1 MAIATVISISGQA
14 WARDADGNLRELRVG
29 DTLQEGETLVTA
41 DNARVQLDFGDGLGP
56 TVIDGGQQVAM
67 TPELDS
73 SQPSEPSEFSALDED
88 LEALLAAID
97 EGEGD
102 LLDALDATAAG
113 AGPGG
118 GADGGHSFVS
128 LARISED
135 VDPLAFDFEGGE
147 LSAIDFPEAEPE
159 LLAEEAEAELEELA
173 PGTISV
179 VLVDVNSLNA
189 GAVPVTGTTANVPE
203 GSTVSIIVTD
213 TLGNTATASAVT
225 GADGSYSTEIDLS
238 DLQDGDLTV
247 EAVVTD
253 QTGTSVDAAD
263 DAVKDT
269 IAEATITIDTIAGDD
284 VINGEEAEEGNQITI
299 TGTVSGDARVD
310 DEVTLTVGGETF
322 TGQVTADDDGNLV
335 YAIDVPGS
343 LLAAN
348 DSVSAEVT
356 GTDEAGN
363 PYRAEAD
370 REYGVNLS
378 ADAEITI
385 DTIAGDDVINGEEAE
400 EGNQITI
407 TGTVSGD
414 ARVDDEVTL
423 TVGGETFTGQVTA
436 DDDGNLVYAIDV
448 PGSLLAANDSV
459 SAEVTGT
466 DEAGNPYRAEADREY
481 GVNLSA
487 DAEITIDTI
496 AGDDVINGE
505 EAEEGNQITIT
516 GTVSGDARVDDEVTL
531 TVGGETFTG
540 QVTADDD
547 GNLVYAIDVPGS
559 LLAANDSVSAEV
571 TGTDE
576 AGNPYRA
583 EADREY
589 GVNLSADAE
598 ITIDTIAGDDVIN
611 GEEAEEGNQITITGT
626 VSGDARVDDEV
637 TLTVGGETFTGQVTA
652 DDDGNLVYAIDVPGS
667 LLAANDSVSAE
678 VTGTDEAGNPYR
690 AEADREYGVN
700 LSADAEIT
708 IDTIAGDDVI
718 NGEEAEEGN
727 QITITGTVSGDA
739 RVDDEV
745 TLTVGGETF
754 TGQVTAD
761 DDGNLVYAI
770 DVPGSLLAANDSVS
784 AEVTGTDEA
793 GNPYRA
799 EADREYGVNLSADA
813 EITID
818 TIAGDDVINGEEAE
832 EGNQITI
839 TGTVSGDARVDD
851 EVTLTVGGET
861 FTGQVTADDD
871 GNLVYAIDVPG
882 SLLAANDSV
891 SAEVTGTDEAGNPY
905 RAEADREYGV
915 NLSADAEI
923 TIDTIAG
930 DDVINGEEAEEGNQ
944 ITITGTVSG
953 DARVDDEVTLTVGG
967 ETFTGQVTA
976 DDDGNLVYA
985 IDVPGSLLAANDSV
999 SAEVTGTDEA
1009 GNPYRAEAD
1018 REYGVNL
1025 SADAEIT
1032 IDTIAGDDVINGEEA
1047 EEGNQITITGTVSG
1061 DARVDDEVTLTV
1073 GGETFTGQVTADD
1086 DGNLVYAIDVP
1097 GSLLAANDSVSAEVT
1112 GTDEAGNPYRA
1123 EADREYGVNLSADA
1137 EITIDT
1143 IAGDDV
1149 INGEEAEE
1157 GNQITITGTV
1167 SGDARV
1173 DDEVT
1178 LTVGGETFTGQ
1189 VTADDDGNLVYA
1201 IDVPGSL
1208 LAANDSVSAEVTG
1221 TDEAGNPYRAEA
1233 DREYGVNLSADAE
1246 ITIDTIAG
1254 DDVING
1260 EEAEEG
1266 NQITITGTVSGDARV
1281 DDEVTLTVGGE
1292 TFTGQ
1297 VTADDDG
1304 NLVYAIDVPG
1314 SLLAANDSVSAEV
1327 TGSDE
1332 AGNPYRAEADRE
1344 YGVNLSAD
1352 AEITIDTIAGDDVI
1366 NGEEAEE
1373 GNQITITGTVSG
1385 DARVDDEVTLTV
1397 GGETFTGQVT
1407 ADDDGNLVYAIDVP
1421 GSLLAANDS
1430 VSAEVTGTDEA
1441 GNPYRAE
1448 ADREYGVNLSADAEI
1463 TIDTIAGDDVING
1476 EEAEEGN
1483 QITITGTVSGD
1494 ARVDDEVTLTVG
1506 GETFTG
1512 QVTADDDGNLVY
1524 AIDVPGSLLAANDS
1538 VSAEVTGTDE
1548 AGNPYRAEADR
1559 EYGVNLS
1566 ADAEITID
1574 TIAGDDV
1581 INGEEAEEGNQITIT
1596 GTVSGDAR
1604 VDDEVTLTVG
1614 GETFTGQVTADDDGN
1629 LVYAI
1634 DVPGSLLAAND
1645 SVSAEVTG
1653 TDEAGNPYRAEADRE
1668 YGVNLS
1674 ADAEITIDTIA
1685 GDDVINGEEA
1695 EEGNQITITGT
1706 VSGDAR
1712 VDDEVTLTVGGETFT
1727 GQVTADD
1734 DGNLVYAIDVPGS
1747 LLAANDSVSAEVTGT
1762 DEAGNPY
1769 RAEADREYG
1778 VNLSADA
1785 EITIDTIAG
1794 DDVINGEE
1802 AEEGNQIT
1810 ITGTV
1815 SGDARVDDEVTLTVG
1830 GETFTGQVT
1839 ADDDGNLV
1847 YAIDVPGSLLAAN
1860 DSVSA
1865 EVTGTDE
1872 AGNPYRAEADREYGV
1887 NLSADAEITID
1898 TIAGD
1903 DVINGEEAEEGNQIT
1918 ITGTVS
1924 GDARVDDEV
1933 TLTVGGETFTG
1944 QVTADDDGNL
1954 VYAIDVPGS
1963 LLAANDSVSA
1973 EVTGTDEAGN
1983 PYRAEADREYG
1994 VNLSA
1999 DAEITIDT
2007 IAGDDVINGEEAE
2020 EGNQITITGTVSGD
2034 ARVDDEVTLTVG
2046 GETFTGQV
2054 TADDDGNLVYA
2065 IDVPG
2070 SLLAANDSVS
2080 AEVTGTDEAGN
2091 PYRAEAD
2098 REYGV
2103 NLSADAEITIDT
2115 IAGDDVINGEEAEE
2129 GNQIT
2134 ITGTVSG
2141 DARVDDEVTLTVG
2154 GETFTG
2160 QVTAD
2165 DDGNLV
2171 YAIDVPGSLLA
2182 ANDSVSAEVTGTDEA
2197 GNPYRAEA
2205 DREYG
2210 VNLSADAEI
2219 TIDTIAGD
2227 DVINGEEAEEGN
2239 QITITGTVSGDARVD
2254 DEVTLTVGGETF
2266 TGQVTAD
2273 DDGNLVYAIDVPG
2286 SLLAANDSVSAE
2298 VTGTDEAGNPY
2309 RAEADREYGVNL
2321 SADAEIT
2328 IDTIAGDDV
2337 INGEEAEEGN
2347 QITITGT
2354 VSGDARVD
2362 DEVTLTVGGET
2373 FTGQVT
2379 ADDDGNLVYAID
2391 VPGSLLAANDS
2402 VSAEVTG
2409 TDEAGNPY
2417 RAEADRE
2424 YGVNLSADAEI
2435 TIDTIAGDDVINGE
2449 EAEEGN
2455 QITITGTVSG
2465 DARVDDEVTL
2475 TVGGETF
2482 TGQVTADDDGNLV
2495 YAIDVPGSLLAAN
2508 DSVSAEVT
2516 GTDEAGNPYRA
2527 EADREYGVNLSAD
2540 AEITI
2545 DTIAGDDVINGEEA
2559 EEGNQITITGT
2570 VSGDARVDDEV
2581 TLTVGG
2587 ETFTGQVTADD
2598 DGNLVYAI
2606 DVPGS
2611 LLAANDSVSA
2621 EVTGTDEAGNP
2632 YRAEADRE
2640 YGVNLSADAEI
2651 TIDTIAGDDVI
2662 NGEEAEEGNQITI
2675 TGTVSGDARV
2685 DDEVTLT
2692 VGGETFTGQVTADDD
2707 GNLVYAIDVPG
2718 SLLAANDSVSAEVTG
2733 TDEAGNPYRAEAD
2746 REYGVNLSADAEIT
2760 IDTIAGDDV
2769 INGEEAE
2776 EGNQITITGTVSG
2789 DARVDDEV
2797 TLTVGGETFTG
2808 QVTADD
2814 DGNLVYAIDVPGSLL
2829 AANDSVSAEVTG
2841 TDEAGNPYR
2850 AEADR
2855 EYGVNLSADAE
2866 ITIDTIAGDDVINGE
2881 EAEEGNQITITGTVS
2896 GDARVDDEVTLT
2908 VGGETFTGQVTA
2920 DDDGNLV
2927 YAIDVPGSL
2936 LAANDSVSAEVTGT
2950 DEAGNPYRAEADRE
2964 YGVNLSADAEITIDT
2979 IAGDDVING
2988 EEAEEGNQITITGTV
3003 SGDARVDDEVTLTV
3017 GGETFTGQ
3025 VTADDD
3031 GNLVYA
3037 IDVPGSLLAA
3047 NDSVSAEVTGT
3058 DEAGNPYRAEAD
3070 REYGVNLS
3078 ADAEITIDTIAGD
3091 DVINGEEAEEGN
3103 QITITGTVSG
3113 DARVDDEVTLTVGGE
3128 TFTGQVTADDDGNL
3142 VYAIDVPGSLLAAND
3157 SVSAEV
3163 TGTDEAGNPYRAE
3176 ADREYGVNLSADA
3189 EITIDTIAG
3198 DDVIN
3203 GEEAEEGNQITI
3215 TGTVSGD
3222 ARVDDEV
3229 TLTVGGETF
3238 TGQVTADDDGNL
3250 VYAIDVPGSLLA
3262 ANDSVSAEVTGTD
3275 EAGNPYRAE
3284 ADREYGVN
3292 LSADAEITID
3302 TIAGDDVINGEEAE
3316 EGNQIT
3322 ITGTVSGDARV
3333 DDEVTL
3339 TVGGETFTGQ
3349 VTADDDGNLVYAIDV
3364 PGSLL
3369 AANDSV
3375 SAEVTGTD
3383 EAGNPYRAE
3392 ADREYGVN
3400 LSADAEITIDTI
3412 AGDDVING
3420 EEAEEGNQ
3428 ITITGTVSGDARVD
3442 DEVTLTVGGETFTG
3456 QVTADDDG
3464 NLVYAIDVP
3473 GSLLAAN
3480 DSVSAEV
3487 TGTDEAGNPYRAE
3500 ADREY
3505 GVNLSADAEITI
3517 DTIAGDDVIN
3527 GEEAE
3532 EGNQITITGTV
3543 SGDARVDDEVT
3554 LTVGGETFTGQ
3565 VTADDDGNLVYAIDV
3580 PGSLLAANDSVSAEV
3595 TGTDE
3600 AGNPYRAEAD
3610 REYGV
3615 NLSADA
3621 EITID
3626 TIAGDDVINGEEA
3639 EEGNQITITGTVSG
3653 DARVD
3658 DEVTLTVGG
3667 ETFTGQVTADDDG
3680 NLVYAIDVPGSLL
3693 AANDSVSAEVTGTD
3707 EAGNPYRAE
3716 ADREYGVNLSADAE
3730 ITIDTIAGD
3739 DVINGEEA
3747 EEGNQITITGTVSGD
3762 ARVDDEVTLTVGGET
3777 FTGQVTAD
3785 DDGNLVYAID
3795 VPGSLLAAND
3805 SVSAEVTGTDE
3816 AGNPYRAEADREYG
3830 VNLSADAEITIDTIA
3845 GDDVINGEEA
3855 EEGNQITITG
3865 TVSGDARVDDE
3876 VTLTVGGETFTGQVT
3891 ADDDGNLV
3899 YAIDVPGSLLA
3910 ANDSVSAEVTGSD
3923 EAGNPYR
3930 AEADREYGVNLSA
3943 DAEITIDTIAGDD
3956 VINGEEAEEGNQ
3968 ITITGTVSGDAR
3980 VDDEVTLTVGGET
3993 FTGQVTADDDGNL
4006 VYAIDVP
4013 GSLLAANDSVSA
4025 EVTGTDEAGNP
4036 YRAEADREYGVNL
4049 SADAEITID
4058 TIAGDDVINGEEA
4071 EEGNQITITGT
4082 VSGDAR
4088 VDDEVTLTVG
4098 GETFTGQVT
4107 ADDDGNLV
4115 YAIDVPGSL
4124 LAANDSVS
4132 AEVTGT
4138 DEAGNPYRAEA
4149 DREYGVNLS
4158 ADAEITIDTIAGDD
4172 VINGE
4177 EAEEGNQIT
4186 ITGTVSGDARVDDEV
4201 TLTVGGETFTG
4212 QVTADDDGNLVYA
4225 IDVPGSLLAA
4235 NDSVSAEVTGTDE
4248 AGNPYRAEADRE
4260 YGVNLSADAE
4270 ITIDTIAGDD
4280 VINGEE
4286 AEEGNQI
4293 TITGTVSGDARV
4305 DDEVTLTVGGE
4316 TFTGQ
4321 VTADDD
4327 GNLVYAIDVPGSLL
4341 AANDSVSAEVTG
4353 TDEAGNPYRAEAD
4366 REYGVNLSADAEIT
4380 IDTIAGDDVI
4390 NGEEAEEGNQITI
4403 TGTVSGDARVDDEV
4417 TLTVG
4422 GETFTGQVTAD
4433 DDGNLVYA
4441 IDVPGSLLAAN
4452 DSVSAE
4458 VTGTDEAGNPYRAE
4472 ADREYGVNLSADAE
4486 ITIDTIAGDDVI
4498 NGEEAEEGNQITIT
4512 GTVSGDA
4519 RVDDEVTLT
4528 VGGETFTGQVTA
4540 DDDGNLVYAIDV
4552 PGSLLA
4558 ANDSVSAE
4566 VTGTDEAGN
4575 PYRAEADRE
4584 YGVNLSADAEI
4595 TIDTIAG
4602 DDVINGEE
4610 AEEGNQITITGTVSG
4625 DARVDDEVT
4634 LTVGGE
4640 TFTGQVTAD
4649 DDGNLVYAIDVP
4661 GSLLAANDSVSA
4673 EVTGT
4678 DEAGNPYRA
4687 EADREYG
4694 VNLSADA
4701 EITIDTIAGD
4711 DVING
4716 EEAEEGN
4723 QITITGTVSGDAR
4736 VDDEVTLTV
4745 GGETFTGQVTADDDG
4760 NLVYAIDVPGS
4771 LLAANDSVSAE
4782 VTGTDE
4788 AGNPY
4793 RAEADREYG
4802 VNLSADAEI
4811 TIDTIAGDDV
4821 INGEEAEEGNQI
4833 TITGTV
4839 SGDARVDD
4847 EVTLTVGGETFTG
4860 QVTADDDGNLVY
4872 AIDVPGSLLAANDSV
4887 SAEVT
4892 GTDEAGNPYRAEA
4905 DREYGVNLSADAE
4918 ITIDTIAGDDVINGE
4933 EAEEGNQITITGT
4946 VSGDARVDDEVTLTV
4961 GGETFTGQVTAD
4973 DDGNLVYAID
4983 VPGSLLA
4990 ANDSVSAEVTGTDEA
5005 GNPYRAEADREYG
5018 VNLSADAEITIDT
5031 IAGDDVINGEEAEE
5045 GNQITITGTVSGDA
5059 RVDDEVTLTVGGETF
5074 TGQVTADDDGNLVY
5088 AIDVPGS
5095 LLAANDS
5102 VSAEVTGTDEAGNP
5116 YRAEADREYGVDT
5129 TAPTVT
5135 VTLGDEDAPLAEGE
5149 ETSITIDF
5157 SEVAYGVESGEPLT
5171 AEQVAELLKLEGLTL
5186 TEAGLTQDANDPTVW
5201 TGTVV
5206 AEAGF
5211 NGTGSATIPDLSYA
5225 DEAGNKGSLGNAEIG
5240 VFDSPF
5246 IDGLEGADIT
5256 VYEAFLAQGT
5266 QQGPKG
5272 ADRKADG
5279 SMTLVAV
5286 AGVSS
5291 LWVKGVAA
5299 DSSSMDGVISNN
5311 ETGFVEISVAALEA
5325 ASADNPIIIT
5335 TGGGNTLAISS
5346 FDSESGKVSYTF
5358 ELNETVDHPDGNI
5371 ELAKLDKDGIE
5382 VVLVDVSGAR
5392 SEPDSINV
5400 TIVDD
5405 GVKAE
5410 DDSAGVDAG
5419 ESVEGN
5425 VLANDLGADQE
5436 LTLTQVMHKG
5446 ETYQFGEGEEPLVIE
5461 ADSGKLAI
5469 SRDGSFT
5476 FTAKEVTPVNVPNNS
5491 LSDWQAGTE
5500 GLWAFGEIS
5509 AALQDSGLNLDALT
5523 DQASGDVGFQ
5533 SGGERSGLGVDIG
5546 ATRVGNG
5553 QGLVLHLADESQSA
5567 NVTIARYNASQTD
5580 QGKWTA
5586 FDSDGNEVGSG
5597 IFGGTTANG
5606 APETF
5611 LIDTG
5616 ASFSYLV
5623 FGLDTGTTQNEGY
5636 VLTGLNY
5643 VPASLPESEEFV
5655 YSVVDADGSKDD
5667 ATLTINV
5674 NSPEPGV
5681 PDVPDAALMPEVS
5694 VKVSS
5699 EVGNETILKD
5709 DFSDISGV
5717 GEAGDAIIN
5726 DPNPPS
5732 VTKEIVFDFGAE
5744 NAGQQATLSWTHQA
5758 KGGWEDGNP
5767 NNLPSW
5773 QNRGG
5778 TRDKYEVFVDGSKL
5792 AEFSYYEPNNNNSA
5806 VFDPVNESYS
5816 VTLDENGQA
5825 KVEFVVTTT
5834 DPAEVVD
5841 IFDIQAEVD
5850 AITTLYPV
5858 ELSST
5863 IEDDGEIDYYLLE
5876 VDGGTLLFN
5885 GNPLVADNGVYRVEA
5900 EQAGGLTV
5908 RPDANAAEIT
5918 VTAKAVSTDGVVS
5931 DPDASTT
5938 LVDPPI
5944 AIDNMATAGISVVD
5958 LEPEQTQGQTSTN
5971 QVTAGKTTSQTVTD
5985 THFVDFTVTDGV
5997 SGELGFNVILS
6008 EPSSSGGLLGSG
6020 AFSSS
6025 ANVSWVLQK
6034 QDDNGAWHDVSGT
6047 SGHASGSGSA
6057 SIGPEDGLRD
6067 LDGGSYRLRFDTE
6080 LSGGRENSFWFSQQ
6094 MPSVTVTDIEL
6105 ILSSPGGQEVVSYA
6119 KTGNVITDTN
6129 DAEESDLRPPSAE
6142 LQILDG
6148 NAFVP
6153 VTDAPVTV
6161 AGRFGSL
6168 EISEDGTYT
6177 YTPDARVDNIGGV
6190 ETFTYQLVQ
6199 PNGNSAQATLTIQVD
6214 DPSDSVNVVFGTNAD
6229 DTLEGSE
6236 GTDILVGGAGDDILT
6251 GGSGDDVFKW
6261 NLGDQ
6266 GNSDANDPDSA
6277 AFDVVTD
6284 FGLGDNTLDIAD
6296 LLQGESL
6303 GNISN
6308 FIVAKE
6314 GEGADED
6321 SLLLYIKHDGAEG
6334 AIAEDGSN
6342 ADQIIKLEGKSF
6354 DSWQDTDGNVFDN
6367 GEDLI
6372 QHLIE
6377 TGQLNIDQ

>member
-73 SQPSEPSEFSALDED
+73 SQLAEPSEFSALDED

-1233 DREYGVNLSADAE
+1233 DREYGV
-1246 ITIDTIAG
+1246 
-1254 DDVING
+1254 
-1260 EEAEEG
+1260 
-1266 NQITITGTVSGDARV
+1266 
-1281 DDEVTLTVGGE
+1281 
-1292 TFTGQ
+1292 
-1297 VTADDDG
+1297 
-1304 NLVYAIDVPG
+1304 
-1314 SLLAANDSVSAEV
+1314 
-1327 TGSDE
+1327 
-1332 AGNPYRAEADRE
+1332 
-1344 YGVNLSAD
+1344 
-1352 AEITIDTIAGDDVI
+1352 
-1366 NGEEAEE
+1366 
-1373 GNQITITGTVSG
+1373 
-1385 DARVDDEVTLTV
+1385 
-1397 GGETFTGQVT
+1397 
-1407 ADDDGNLVYAIDVP
+1407 
-1421 GSLLAANDS
+1421 
-1430 VSAEVTGTDEA
+1430 
-1441 GNPYRAE
+1441 
-1448 ADREYGVNLSADAEI
+1448 
-1463 TIDTIAGDDVING
+1463 
-1476 EEAEEGN
+1476 
-1483 QITITGTVSGD
+1483 
-1494 ARVDDEVTLTVG
+1494 
-1506 GETFTG
+1506 
-1512 QVTADDDGNLVY
+1512 
-1524 AIDVPGSLLAANDS
+1524 
-1538 VSAEVTGTDE
+1538 
-1548 AGNPYRAEADR
+1548 
-1559 EYGVNLS
+1559 
-1566 ADAEITID
+1566 
-1574 TIAGDDV
+1574 
-1581 INGEEAEEGNQITIT
+1581 
-1596 GTVSGDAR
+1596 
-1604 VDDEVTLTVG
+1604 
-1614 GETFTGQVTADDDGN
+1614 
-1629 LVYAI
+1629 
-1634 DVPGSLLAAND
+1634 
-1645 SVSAEVTG
+1645 
-1653 TDEAGNPYRAEADRE
+1653 
-1668 YGVNLS
+1668 
-1674 ADAEITIDTIA
+1674 
-1685 GDDVINGEEA
+1685 
-1695 EEGNQITITGT
+1695 
-1706 VSGDAR
+1706 
-1712 VDDEVTLTVGGETFT
+1712 
-1727 GQVTADD
+1727 
-1734 DGNLVYAIDVPGS
+1734 
-1747 LLAANDSVSAEVTGT
+1747 
-1762 DEAGNPY
+1762 
-1769 RAEADREYG
+1769 
-1778 VNLSADA
+1778 
-1785 EITIDTIAG
+1785 
-1794 DDVINGEE
+1794 
-1802 AEEGNQIT
+1802 
-1810 ITGTV
+1810 
-1815 SGDARVDDEVTLTVG
+1815 
-1830 GETFTGQVT
+1830 
-1839 ADDDGNLV
+1839 
-1847 YAIDVPGSLLAAN
+1847 
-1860 DSVSA
+1860 
-1865 EVTGTDE
+1865 
-1872 AGNPYRAEADREYGV
+1872 
-1887 NLSADAEITID
+1887 
-1898 TIAGD
+1898 
-1903 DVINGEEAEEGNQIT
+1903 
-1918 ITGTVS
+1918 
-1924 GDARVDDEV
+1924 
-1933 TLTVGGETFTG
+1933 
-1944 QVTADDDGNL
+1944 
-1954 VYAIDVPGS
+1954 
-1963 LLAANDSVSA
+1963 
-1973 EVTGTDEAGN
+1973 
-1983 PYRAEADREYG
+1983 
-1994 VNLSA
+1994 
-1999 DAEITIDT
+1999 
-2007 IAGDDVINGEEAE
+2007 
-2020 EGNQITITGTVSGD
+2020 
-2034 ARVDDEVTLTVG
+2034 
-2046 GETFTGQV
+2046 
-2054 TADDDGNLVYA
+2054 
-2065 IDVPG
+2065 
-2070 SLLAANDSVS
+2070 
-2080 AEVTGTDEAGN
+2080 
-2091 PYRAEAD
+2091 
-2098 REYGV
+2098 
-2103 NLSADAEITIDT
+2103 
-2115 IAGDDVINGEEAEE
+2115 
-2129 GNQIT
+2129 
-2134 ITGTVSG
+2134 
-2141 DARVDDEVTLTVG
+2141 
-2154 GETFTG
+2154 
-2160 QVTAD
+2160 
-2165 DDGNLV
+2165 
-2171 YAIDVPGSLLA
+2171 
-2182 ANDSVSAEVTGTDEA
+2182 
-2197 GNPYRAEA
+2197 
-2205 DREYG
+2205 
-2210 VNLSADAEI
+2210 
-2219 TIDTIAGD
+2219 
-2227 DVINGEEAEEGN
+2227 
-2239 QITITGTVSGDARVD
+2239 
-2254 DEVTLTVGGETF
+2254 
-2266 TGQVTAD
+2266 
-2273 DDGNLVYAIDVPG
+2273 
-2286 SLLAANDSVSAE
+2286 
-2298 VTGTDEAGNPY
+2298 
-2309 RAEADREYGVNL
+2309 
-2321 SADAEIT
+2321 
-2328 IDTIAGDDV
+2328 
-2337 INGEEAEEGN
+2337 
-2347 QITITGT
+2347 
-2354 VSGDARVD
+2354 
-2362 DEVTLTVGGET
+2362 
-2373 FTGQVT
+2373 
-2379 ADDDGNLVYAID
+2379 
-2391 VPGSLLAANDS
+2391 
-2402 VSAEVTG
+2402 
-2409 TDEAGNPY
+2409 
-2417 RAEADRE
+2417 
-2424 YGVNLSADAEI
+2424 
-2435 TIDTIAGDDVINGE
+2435 
-2449 EAEEGN
+2449 
-2455 QITITGTVSG
+2455 
-2465 DARVDDEVTL
+2465 
-2475 TVGGETF
+2475 
-2482 TGQVTADDDGNLV
+2482 
-2495 YAIDVPGSLLAAN
+2495 
-2508 DSVSAEVT
+2508 
-2516 GTDEAGNPYRA
+2516 
-2527 EADREYGVNLSAD
+2527 
-2540 AEITI
+2540 
-2545 DTIAGDDVINGEEA
+2545 
-2559 EEGNQITITGT
+2559 
-2570 VSGDARVDDEV
+2570 
-2581 TLTVGG
+2581 
-2587 ETFTGQVTADD
+2587 
-2598 DGNLVYAI
+2598 
-2606 DVPGS
+2606 
-2611 LLAANDSVSA
+2611 
-2621 EVTGTDEAGNP
+2621 
-2632 YRAEADRE
+2632 
-2640 YGVNLSADAEI
+2640 
-2651 TIDTIAGDDVI
+2651 
-2662 NGEEAEEGNQITI
+2662 
-2675 TGTVSGDARV
+2675 
-2685 DDEVTLT
+2685 
-2692 VGGETFTGQVTADDD
+2692 
-2707 GNLVYAIDVPG
+2707 
-2718 SLLAANDSVSAEVTG
+2718 
-2733 TDEAGNPYRAEAD
+2733 
-2746 REYGVNLSADAEIT
+2746 
-2760 IDTIAGDDV
+2760 
-2769 INGEEAE
+2769 
-2776 EGNQITITGTVSG
+2776 
-2789 DARVDDEV
+2789 
-2797 TLTVGGETFTG
+2797 
-2808 QVTADD
+2808 
-2814 DGNLVYAIDVPGSLL
+2814 
-2829 AANDSVSAEVTG
+2829 
-2841 TDEAGNPYR
+2841 
-2850 AEADR
+2850 
-2855 EYGVNLSADAE
+2855 
-2866 ITIDTIAGDDVINGE
+2866 
-2881 EAEEGNQITITGTVS
+2881 
-2896 GDARVDDEVTLT
+2896 
-2908 VGGETFTGQVTA
+2908 
-2920 DDDGNLV
+2920 
-2927 YAIDVPGSL
+2927 
-2936 LAANDSVSAEVTGT
+2936 
-2950 DEAGNPYRAEADRE
+2950 
-2964 YGVNLSADAEITIDT
+2964 
-2979 IAGDDVING
+2979 
-2988 EEAEEGNQITITGTV
+2988 
-3003 SGDARVDDEVTLTV
+3003 
-3017 GGETFTGQ
+3017 
-3025 VTADDD
+3025 
-3031 GNLVYA
+3031 
-3037 IDVPGSLLAA
+3037 
-3047 NDSVSAEVTGT
+3047 
-3058 DEAGNPYRAEAD
+3058 
-3070 REYGVNLS
+3070 
-3078 ADAEITIDTIAGD
+3078 
-3091 DVINGEEAEEGN
+3091 
-3103 QITITGTVSG
+3103 
-3113 DARVDDEVTLTVGGE
+3113 
-3128 TFTGQVTADDDGNL
+3128 
-3142 VYAIDVPGSLLAAND
+3142 
-3157 SVSAEV
+3157 
-3163 TGTDEAGNPYRAE
+3163 
-3176 ADREYGVNLSADA
+3176 
-3189 EITIDTIAG
+3189 
-3198 DDVIN
+3198 
-3203 GEEAEEGNQITI
+3203 
-3215 TGTVSGD
+3215 
-3222 ARVDDEV
+3222 
-3229 TLTVGGETF
+3229 
-3238 TGQVTADDDGNL
+3238 
-3250 VYAIDVPGSLLA
+3250 
-3262 ANDSVSAEVTGTD
+3262 
-3275 EAGNPYRAE
+3275 
-3284 ADREYGVN
+3284 
-3292 LSADAEITID
+3292 
-3302 TIAGDDVINGEEAE
+3302 
-3316 EGNQIT
+3316 
-3322 ITGTVSGDARV
+3322 
-3333 DDEVTL
+3333 
-3339 TVGGETFTGQ
+3339 
-3349 VTADDDGNLVYAIDV
+3349 
-3364 PGSLL
+3364 
-3369 AANDSV
+3369 
-3375 SAEVTGTD
+3375 
-3383 EAGNPYRAE
+3383 
-3392 ADREYGVN
+3392 
-3400 LSADAEITIDTI
+3400 
-3412 AGDDVING
+3412 
-3420 EEAEEGNQ
+3420 
-3428 ITITGTVSGDARVD
+3428 
-3442 DEVTLTVGGETFTG
+3442 
-3456 QVTADDDG
+3456 
-3464 NLVYAIDVP
+3464 
-3473 GSLLAAN
+3473 
-3480 DSVSAEV
+3480 
-3487 TGTDEAGNPYRAE
+3487 
-3500 ADREY
+3500 
-3505 GVNLSADAEITI
+3505 
-3517 DTIAGDDVIN
+3517 
-3527 GEEAE
+3527 
-3532 EGNQITITGTV
+3532 
-3543 SGDARVDDEVT
+3543 
-3554 LTVGGETFTGQ
+3554 
-3565 VTADDDGNLVYAIDV
+3565 
-3580 PGSLLAANDSVSAEV
+3580 
-3595 TGTDE
+3595 
-3600 AGNPYRAEAD
+3600 
-3610 REYGV
+3610 
-3615 NLSADA
+3615 
-3621 EITID
+3621 
-3626 TIAGDDVINGEEA
+3626 
-3639 EEGNQITITGTVSG
+3639 
-3653 DARVD
+3653 
-3658 DEVTLTVGG
+3658 
-3667 ETFTGQVTADDDG
+3667 
-3680 NLVYAIDVPGSLL
+3680 
-3693 AANDSVSAEVTGTD
+3693 
-3707 EAGNPYRAE
+3707 
-3716 ADREYGVNLSADAE
+3716 
-3730 ITIDTIAGD
+3730 
-3739 DVINGEEA
+3739 
-3747 EEGNQITITGTVSGD
+3747 
-3762 ARVDDEVTLTVGGET
+3762 
-3777 FTGQVTAD
+3777 
-3785 DDGNLVYAID
+3785 
-3795 VPGSLLAAND
+3795 
-3805 SVSAEVTGTDE
+3805 
-3816 AGNPYRAEADREYG
+3816 
-3830 VNLSADAEITIDTIA
+3830 
-3845 GDDVINGEEA
+3845 
-3855 EEGNQITITG
+3855 
-3865 TVSGDARVDDE
+3865 
-3876 VTLTVGGETFTGQVT
+3876 
-3891 ADDDGNLV
+3891 
-3899 YAIDVPGSLLA
+3899 
-3910 ANDSVSAEVTGSD
+3910 
-3923 EAGNPYR
+3923 
-3930 AEADREYGVNLSA
+3930 
-3943 DAEITIDTIAGDD
+3943 
-3956 VINGEEAEEGNQ
+3956 
-3968 ITITGTVSGDAR
+3968 
-3980 VDDEVTLTVGGET
+3980 
-3993 FTGQVTADDDGNL
+3993 
-4006 VYAIDVP
+4006 
-4013 GSLLAANDSVSA
+4013 
-4025 EVTGTDEAGNP
+4025 
-4036 YRAEADREYGVNL
+4036 
-4049 SADAEITID
+4049 
-4058 TIAGDDVINGEEA
+4058 
-4071 EEGNQITITGT
+4071 
-4082 VSGDAR
+4082 
-4088 VDDEVTLTVG
+4088 
-4098 GETFTGQVT
+4098 
-4107 ADDDGNLV
+4107 
-4115 YAIDVPGSL
+4115 
-4124 LAANDSVS
+4124 
-4132 AEVTGT
+4132 
-4138 DEAGNPYRAEA
+4138 
-4149 DREYGVNLS
+4149 
-4158 ADAEITIDTIAGDD
+4158 
-4172 VINGE
+4172 
-4177 EAEEGNQIT
+4177 
-4186 ITGTVSGDARVDDEV
+4186 
-4201 TLTVGGETFTG
+4201 
-4212 QVTADDDGNLVYA
+4212 
-4225 IDVPGSLLAA
+4225 
-4235 NDSVSAEVTGTDE
+4235 
-4248 AGNPYRAEADRE
+4248 
-4260 YGVNLSADAE
+4260 
-4270 ITIDTIAGDD
+4270 
-4280 VINGEE
+4280 
-4286 AEEGNQI
+4286 
-4293 TITGTVSGDARV
+4293 
-4305 DDEVTLTVGGE
+4305 
-4316 TFTGQ
+4316 
-4321 VTADDD
+4321 
-4327 GNLVYAIDVPGSLL
+4327 
-4341 AANDSVSAEVTG
+4341 
-4353 TDEAGNPYRAEAD
+4353 
-4366 REYGVNLSADAEIT
+4366 
-4380 IDTIAGDDVI
+4380 
-4390 NGEEAEEGNQITI
+4390 
-4403 TGTVSGDARVDDEV
+4403 
-4417 TLTVG
+4417 
-4422 GETFTGQVTAD
+4422 
-4433 DDGNLVYA
+4433 
-4441 IDVPGSLLAAN
+4441 
-4452 DSVSAE
+4452 
-4458 VTGTDEAGNPYRAE
+4458 
-4472 ADREYGVNLSADAE
+4472 
-4486 ITIDTIAGDDVI
+4486 
-4498 NGEEAEEGNQITIT
+4498 
-4512 GTVSGDA
+4512 
-4519 RVDDEVTLT
+4519 
-4528 VGGETFTGQVTA
+4528 
-4540 DDDGNLVYAIDV
+4540 
-4552 PGSLLA
+4552 
-4558 ANDSVSAE
+4558 
-4566 VTGTDEAGN
+4566 
-4575 PYRAEADRE
+4575 
-4584 YGVNLSADAEI
+4584 
-4595 TIDTIAG
+4595 
-4602 DDVINGEE
+4602 
-4610 AEEGNQITITGTVSG
+4610 
-4625 DARVDDEVT
+4625 
-4634 LTVGGE
+4634 
-4640 TFTGQVTAD
+4640 
-4649 DDGNLVYAIDVP
+4649 
-4661 GSLLAANDSVSA
+4661 
-4673 EVTGT
+4673 
-4678 DEAGNPYRA
+4678 
-4687 EADREYG
+4687 
-4694 VNLSADA
+4694 
-4701 EITIDTIAGD
+4701 
-4711 DVING
+4711 
-4716 EEAEEGN
+4716 
-4723 QITITGTVSGDAR
+4723 
-4736 VDDEVTLTV
+4736 
-4745 GGETFTGQVTADDDG
+4745 
-4760 NLVYAIDVPGS
+4760 
-4771 LLAANDSVSAE
+4771 
-4782 VTGTDE
+4782 
-4788 AGNPY
+4788 
-4793 RAEADREYG
+4793 
-4802 VNLSADAEI
+4802 
-4811 TIDTIAGDDV
+4811 
-4821 INGEEAEEGNQI
+4821 
-4833 TITGTV
+4833 
-4839 SGDARVDD
+4839 
-4847 EVTLTVGGETFTG
+4847 
-4860 QVTADDDGNLVY
+4860 
-4872 AIDVPGSLLAANDSV
+4872 
-4887 SAEVT
+4887 
-4892 GTDEAGNPYRAEA
+4892 
-4905 DREYGVNLSADAE
+4905 
-4918 ITIDTIAGDDVINGE
+4918 
-4933 EAEEGNQITITGT
+4933 
-4946 VSGDARVDDEVTLTV
+4946 
-4961 GGETFTGQVTAD
+4961 
-4973 DDGNLVYAID
+4973 
-4983 VPGSLLA
+4983 
-4990 ANDSVSAEVTGTDEA
+4990 
-5005 GNPYRAEADREYG
+5005 
-5018 VNLSADAEITIDT
+5018 
-5031 IAGDDVINGEEAEE
+5031 
-5045 GNQITITGTVSGDA
+5045 
-5059 RVDDEVTLTVGGETF
+5059 
-5074 TGQVTADDDGNLVY
+5074 
-5088 AIDVPGS
+5088 
-5095 LLAANDS
+5095 
-5102 VSAEVTGTDEAGNP
+5102 
-5116 YRAEADREYGVDT
+5116 DT

-5225 DEAGNKGSLGNAEIG
+5225 DEAGNKGSLGKAEIG

-5266 QQGPKG
+5266 QQGPEG

-5279 SMTLVAV
+5279 SMTLVAA

-5335 TGGGNTLAISS
+5335 TGGGNTLSISS
-5346 FDSESGKVSYTF
+5346 YDSESGKVSYTF

-5371 ELAKLDKDGIE
+5371 ELAELDKDGIE
-5382 VVLVDVSGAR
+5382 VVLVDVGGAR

-5425 VLANDLGADQE
+5425 VLDNDLGADQE

-5461 ADSGKLAI
+5461 ADSGTLAI

-5500 GLWAFGEIS
+5500 GLWAFGDIS

-5523 DQASGDVGFQ
+5523 DEASGDVGFQ
-5533 SGGERSGLGVDIG
+5533 SGGQRSGLGVDIG

-5586 FDSDGNEVGSG
+5586 FDSDGNEVGAG

-5611 LIDTG
+5611 SINTE

-5636 VLTGLNY
+5636 VLSGLSY

-5655 YSVVDADGSKDD
+5655 YTVVDADGSEDE
-5667 ATLTINV
+5667 ATLTINL

-5681 PDVPDAALMPEVS
+5681 PDAPDSPPVPEVS
-5694 VKVSS
+5694 VLVSS
-5699 EVGNETILKD
+5699 EVGSETILKD

-5717 GEAGDAIIN
+5717 GEAGNAIIN

-5732 VTKEIVFDFGAE
+5732 VTKELIFDFGLE
-5744 NAGQQATLSWTHQA
+5744 NAGQQVTLSWTHQA
-5758 KGGWEDGNP
+5758 KGGWENGEP
-5767 NNLPSW
+5767 GTRP
-5773 QNRGG
+5773 G
-5778 TRDKYEVFVDGSKL
+5778 TRDKYEVFINEQFR
-5792 AEFSYYEPNNNNSA
+5792 AEFSYYEPNNNNNA

-5863 IEDDGEIDYYLLE
+5863 IEDDGEIDHYLLE

-5885 GNPLVADNGVYRVEA
+5885 GNPLVADNGVYRVET

-5908 RPDANAAEIT
+5908 RPGANAAEIT

-5931 DPDASTT
+5931 APDASTT

-5944 AIDNMATAGISVVD
+5944 AIDNMATAGISLVD
-5958 LEPEQTQGQTSTN
+5958 LEPEQTQGQTSTS
-5971 QVTAGKTTSQTVTD
+5971 QVTAGKNTSQTVTD
-5985 THFVDFTVTDGV
+5985 THFVDFTVTDGA
-5997 SGELGFNVILS
+5997 SGELGFNVRLS
-6008 EPSSSGGLLGSG
+6008 EPGNSGGLGGWG